1 MSKKNEN
8 TPLYDEFMRGVFTI
22 YQSSD
27 SAKASLIRNRT
38 FMFFLAS
45 IIFTSLTTP
54 MYMLIES
61 WYVVDY
67 LNMPTMLGIVLM
79 VTAIPRVL
87 LMTVGG
93 VLSDRFS
100 KTKIMFFS
108 DFMRFILLI
117 SMAVL
122 FTIGQLT
129 FGVLLAFAAIFGILE
144 AFYWPASSSII
155 PTLVAPDQLRRAN
168 SLNVIIQQLGMFAGP
183 AAAGLVLTFGSFQ
196 LSFITLGILLL
207 IGAICLFLVREPIQ
221 SRSNRRASMW
231 LEMNEGLRYVCRDP
245 FKMSVIV
252 TVGIASFFISGPVN
266 VAFPTLVKEV
276 FQGTAMDL
284 TYLQVSFAAGSILG
298 GLMLV
303 VFRLKGNM
311 TLRAYAAFILL
322 CLGIVALGWVDQLL
336 YAVIISGCAGM
347 ISAYANMLLLT
358 VFQLS
363 LDQDKLGR
371 GMSVFTVASTGL
383 YPLSTG
389 LVPVLLG
396 SGWSISEILRISGMM
411 AGGFLIVVVLS
422 VRALRAGAPAAAS
435 LNADD

>member
-1 MSKKNEN
+1 MSKKNDN
-8 TPLYDEFMRGVFTI
+8 TPLYDEVMRGVFTI
-22 YQSSD
+22 QQSSD
-27 SAKASLIRNRT
+27 SVKGSLIRNRT
-38 FMFFLAS
+38 FMFFIAS
-45 IIFTSLTTP
+45 MIFTSLTTP

-67 LNMPTMLGIVLM
+67 LHMPTMLGIVLM
-79 VTAIPRVL
+79 VTAIPRVI

-100 KTKIMFFS
+100 KTKIMFLS
-108 DFMRFILLI
+108 DFIRFLLLI

-122 FTIGQLT
+122 FAQGLLI
-129 FGVLLAFAAIFGILE
+129 FGVLLVFAALFGILE

-155 PTLVAPDQLRRAN
+155 PTLVAPEQLGTAN

-183 AAAGLVLTFGSFQ
+183 AAAGLILTFGSFQ
-196 LSFITLGILLL
+196 LSFIVLGLLLL
-207 IGAICLFLVREPIQ
+207 IGAICLFLVRE
-221 SRSNRRASMW
+221 SRQRPADRRESM
-231 LEMNEGLRYVCRDP
+231 LFEMGEGFRYVSRDP
-245 FKMSVIV
+245 FKLSIIV
-252 TVGIASFFISGPVN
+252 TVGIASFFISGPVS

-303 VFRLKGNM
+303 VLRQKGNM
-311 TLRAYAAFILL
+311 TLRAYAAFVLL
-322 CLGIVALGWVDQLL
+322 CLGIVGMGSVDQLL
-336 YAVIISGCAGM
+336 YAIIISGCAGM

-371 GMSVFTVASTGL
+371 GMSVFTIASTGL

-396 SGWSISEILRISGMM
+396 SGWSISEILRISGMV
-411 AGGFLIVVVLS
+411 AGGFLLIVILS
-422 VRALRAGAPAAAS
+422 VRALHSPSAGAS
-435 LNADD
+435 LNAED

>member
-155 PTLVAPDQLRRAN
+155 PTLVAPEQLRTAN

-207 IGAICLFLVREPIQ
+207 IGAI
-221 SRSNRRASMW
+221 
-231 LEMNEGLRYVCRDP
+231 
-245 FKMSVIV
+245 
-252 TVGIASFFISGPVN
+252 
-266 VAFPTLVKEV
+266 
-276 FQGTAMDL
+276 
-284 TYLQVSFAAGSILG
+284 
-298 GLMLV
+298 
-303 VFRLKGNM
+303 
-311 TLRAYAAFILL
+311 
-322 CLGIVALGWVDQLL
+322 
-336 YAVIISGCAGM
+336 
-347 ISAYANMLLLT
+347 
-358 VFQLS
+358 
-363 LDQDKLGR
+363 
-371 GMSVFTVASTGL
+371 
-383 YPLSTG
+383 
-389 LVPVLLG
+389 
-396 SGWSISEILRISGMM
+396 
-411 AGGFLIVVVLS
+411 
-422 VRALRAGAPAAAS
+422 
-435 LNADD
+435 

>member
-1 MSKKNEN
+1 MSKKNDN
-8 TPLYDEFMRGVFTI
+8 TPLYDEVMRGVFTI
-22 YQSSD
+22 HQLSE
-27 SAKASLIRNRT
+27 SAKGSLMRNRT
-38 FMFFLAS
+38 FMFFMAS
-45 IIFTSLTTP
+45 MIFTSLTTP

-67 LNMPTMLGIVLM
+67 LHMPTMLGIVLM
-79 VTAIPRVL
+79 VTAIPRVI

-108 DFMRFILLI
+108 DFIRFLLLV

-122 FTIGQLT
+122 FAQGLLT
-129 FGVLLAFAAIFGILE
+129 FGVLLVFAAVFGILE

-155 PTLVAPDQLRRAN
+155 PTLVAPEQLGTAN

-183 AAAGLVLTFGSFQ
+183 AVAGLILTFGSFQ
-196 LSFITLGILLL
+196 LSFLLL
-207 IGAICLFLVREPIQ
+207 GLLLLLGAICLFLVREPRQ
-221 SRSNRRASMW
+221 RQADRRDSML
-231 LEMNEGLRYVCRDP
+231 LEMGEGFRYISRDP
-245 FKMSVIV
+245 FKVSIIV
-252 TVGIASFFISGPVN
+252 TVGIASFFISGPVSI
-266 VAFPTLVKEV
+266 AFPTLVKEV

-284 TYLQVSFAAGSILG
+284 TYLQVSFAAGSVLG

-303 VFRLKGNM
+303 VFRPKGNV

-322 CLGIVALGWVDQLL
+322 CLGIVGLGWIDQLWH
-336 YAVIISGCAGM
+336 AVIISGCAGM

-363 LDQDKLGR
+363 LEQDKLGR
-371 GMSVFTVASTGL
+371 GMSVFTIASTGL

-389 LVPVLLG
+389 LVPLLLG
-396 SGWSISEILRISGMM
+396 SGWSISEILRTAGMM
-411 AGGFLIVVVLS
+411 AGGFLLIVLLS
-422 VRALRAGAPAAAS
+422 VKALHSPPAEVS
-435 LNADD
+435 IHTED